1 MTHKKLN
8 ILCFGDSLTS
18 GYYCYGMGSHPYATK
33 LEDRLSGT
41 FPEVDFDIAVNGVP
55 GDVASFEPWYMR
67 FKEALSKKTYDW
79 VIVLGGTN
87 DIGYGIPT
95 EKIFSSLT
103 KTYDLARG
111 KGSKVL
117 ALTVPECGSKY
128 AKATA
133 TRNELNKSI
142 LNHKKTKFYAFDLK
156 SKIPYHALSRQDCDR
171 YWDDGLH
178 LKEEGYDW
186 MGNHIADAMID
197 ILWHEGTFEQPS
209 DISVVEEEQL
219 AFDEEDGNP
228 RNIDEGY
235 IVVRKKDLD

>member
-1 MTHKKLN
+1 MTRKKLS

-18 GYYCYGMGSHPYATK
+18 GYYCYGMGSHPYAIK

-41 FPEVDFDIAVNGVP
+41 FPEVDFDIAVDGVP
-55 GDVASFEPWYMR
+55 GDVASFE
-67 FKEALSKKTYDW
+67 AC
-79 VIVLGGTN
+79 
-87 DIGYGIPT
+87 DIGYGVPT

-186 MGNHIADAMID
+186 MGNHVADAMID

-209 DISVVEEEQL
+209 EVSVVEEEQL